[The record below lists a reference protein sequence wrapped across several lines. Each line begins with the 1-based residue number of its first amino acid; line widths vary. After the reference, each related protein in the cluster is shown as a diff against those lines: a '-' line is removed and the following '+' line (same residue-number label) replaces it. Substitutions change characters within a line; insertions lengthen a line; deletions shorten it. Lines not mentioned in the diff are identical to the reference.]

1 MKLLLNYIKVNDFVF
16 CLGSGHAAITWLCVE
31 AALVICQAAGRRG
44 FEVAE
49 SFLGTLLGHRV
60 NVMILEKAKKLKR
73 PLRNAV
79 LVDVQW
85 FFHGFSRRF
94 RCFSWHFQ

>member
-1 MKLLLNYIKVNDFVF
+1 MKMKPLLKYIKVNDFPLTVIKSIEVF

-73 PLRNAV
+73 PLRNS
-79 LVDVQW
+79 L
-85 FFHGFSRRF
+85 F
-94 RCFSWHFQ
+94 